1 MGNSMLRHKLTDVK
15 IKAAK
20 TPGVY
25 ADGAGL

>member
-1 MGNSMLRHKLTDVK
+1 MLRHKLTDVK